1 MAIARRFLIASSLT
15 RLIRKERGSE
25 RVTEGHFPPQS
36 ERQSHVRIDKGQSY
50 LVLTSLEGNA
60 TAGEDWTEVPRSHA
74 EALLDVC
81 PGTVIFERSRLRLRN
96 HEALVDRF
104 ITPGPLDIVS
114 VEFASQADA
123 DAFLPPVWFG
133 MEVTGDDSYTN
144 RMIAVV
150 GRPHAPEAPLS
161 NAALETA
168 LDLLES
174 RPDEGFFGHYERS
187 LERQSED
194 SAFERLRRLAAVRP
208 ASPLPSAPVGP
219 LPSVEAS
226 PMPSVQP
233 AAVEP
238 TPVEPEPE
246 AQPEPTTVKPPEG
259 VARLKPRRPSVQTA
273 QSRVADDADDRL
285 AGVIQG
291 LSEALS
297 KTSVEKDERFGS

>member
-36 ERQSHVRIDKGQSY
+36 ERQSHVRLEKGQSY
-50 LVLTSLEGNA
+50 LVLTSLGDA
-60 TAGEDWTEVPRSHA
+60 SAGEDWTDVPRSHA
-74 EALLDVC
+74 EALLEVC

-104 ITPGPLDIVS
+104 ITPGQLDIVS

-123 DAFLPPVWFG
+123 DAFMPPVWFG

-150 GRPHAPEAPLS
+150 GRPRAPEAPLS

-174 RPDEGFFGHYERS
+174 RPDEGLFDHYERNA
-187 LERQSED
+187 ERQADD
-194 SAFERLRRLAAVRP
+194 SAFDRLRRLAAVRP
-208 ASPLPSAPVGP
+208 ASPLPSVQAG
-219 LPSVEAS
+219 

-233 AAVEP
+233 S
-238 TPVEPEPE
+238 PVEPEPE
-246 AQPEPTTVKPPEG
+246 PQPEPAKEKPPEG
-259 VARLKPRRPSVQTA
+259 VARLKPRRPSLPVA
-273 QSRVADDADDRL
+273 QGRPGDDTDERL

-297 KTSVEKDERFGS
+297 KNSVDKDERFGS

>member
-1 MAIARRFLIASSLT
+1 MAIVRRFLIASSLT

-25 RVTEGHFPPQS
+25 RVLEGHFPPQS

-50 LVLTSLEGNA
+50 LVLTSLDGDA

-74 EALLDVC
+74 EALLEVC
-81 PGTVIFERSRLRLRN
+81 PGTVIFERSRLRLRH

-104 ITPGPLDIVS
+104 ITPGPLDLVS

-133 MEVTGDDSYTN
+133 MEVTGDDTYTN

-150 GRPHAPEAPLS
+150 GRPRTLEAPLS

-174 RPDEGFFGHYERS
+174 RPDEGLFGHYERTT
-187 LERQSED
+187 ERHAED
-194 SAFERLRRLAAVRP
+194 SAFDRLRRLAAVRP
-208 ASPLPSAPVGP
+208 ASPLPSAPVGTALPSVQAGP
-219 LPSVEAS
+219 LPSAQ
-226 PMPSVQP
+226 PS
-233 AAVEP
+233 
-238 TPVEPEPE
+238 PVEPEP
-246 AQPEPTTVKPPEG
+246 QPEPASASEKPSEG
-259 VARLKPRRPSVQTA
+259 VARLKPRRPVVQA
-273 QSRVADDADDRL
+273 PQSRPENDADERL

-297 KTSVEKDERFGS
+297 KSSADKDERFGS